1 MGYSEVQPRPV
12 SSIDSS
18 LLNSVHTNSRRVFMS
33 SILMPFSVKSSKFL
47 VSYLPFSVK
56 SLKSLFL
63 IIVML
68 LSNFSYA
75 APAIIP
81 RPPEIAATSYIL
93 IDAKTGH
100 ILIEENADE
109 ALPPASLTKI
119 MTAYVAI
126 EEILGG
132 NLALA
137 DEVHI
142 SEKAWRM
149 EGSKMFVRVDTQV
162 EVADL
167 LRGIIIQSGNDAS
180 VAMAEHIAGS
190 EEAFADMMNQYAEVL
205 GLSHSYFMNSS
216 GLDTELYYNT
226 MSARDLSVLASVTIS
241 RHAEF
246 YPMYAER
253 EFTYND
259 IRQSNRNSLLF
270 RDRNVDG
277 MKTGWTDAAGYCLVA
292 SAERDGMRLISVVM
306 GTASEETRAIETQ
319 KLLTY
324 GFRYYETHKLYDS
337 NQVLTNVPVYSGVQN
352 SVDLGIQD
360 EVYITIPRGQSGAM
374 SATVDVDEIIRA
386 PLSDRQIMGEV
397 RVVLD
402 NDILYQ
408 GDVISMQAVEQGG
421 LLKRFVDW
429 ITLVSSSIFSD

>member
-1 MGYSEVQPRPV
+1 
-12 SSIDSS
+12 
-18 LLNSVHTNSRRVFMS
+18 MS
-33 SILMPFSVKSSKFL
+33 SFSI
-47 VSYLPFSVK
+47 
-56 SLKSLFL
+56 SLRL
-63 IIVML
+63 IYSHPKYSTTQKRGLSWIMAVVMFASN
-68 LSNFSYA
+68 LSFA

-81 RPPEIAATSYIL
+81 RPPEIAGTSYIL

-119 MTAYVAI
+119 MTAYVAT
-126 EEILGG
+126 EEILNG
-132 NLALA
+132 NLALT

-149 EGSKMFVRVDTQV
+149 EGSKMFIGVDTMV
-162 EVADL
+162 EVEDL

-180 VAMAEHIAGS
+180 VAIAEHIAGS

-205 GLSHSYFMNSS
+205 GLSQSFFMNVS

-226 MSARDLSVLASVTIS
+226 MSARDLAALAQATINK
-241 RHAEF
+241 HAQF
-246 YPMYAER
+246 YPLYAER
-253 EFTYND
+253 EFTYNG
-259 IRQSNRNSLLF
+259 IRQSNRNTLLF

-306 GTASEETRAIETQ
+306 GTASEEARAIETQ

-337 NQVLTNVPVYSGVQN
+337 NQVLTNVPIFSGALN
-352 SVDLGIQD
+352 SVDLGIED
-360 EVYITIPRGQSGAM
+360 EVYITIPRGQAEAM
-374 SATVDVDEIIRA
+374 TATVDVDEVIRA

-402 NDILYQ
+402 NNILYQ
-408 GDVISMQAVEQGG
+408 GNVVSMQAVEQGG
-421 LLKRFVDW
+421 FLKRFVDW
-429 ITLVSSSIFSD
+429 ITLLLSSMFSG